1 MGQMQRE
8 GFAIARCTVERLMK
22 ARGLKGLIRGR
33 GIRTTIPDD
42 QVYRPLDLVNR
53 QFKADRPN
61 AL

>member
-22 ARGLKGLIRGR
+22 AMGLKGLIRGR